1 MLNEDVEKK
10 VDKRFRFLTLLTLK
24 IDPAKLEN
32 VGKALT
38 KNQLVLIDLPNP
50 QNFTIIDDLNL
61 FEVSTLTILLEKRK
75 LVKGEDFEVVSN
87 PQNTKFTLIASSCR
101 AVDSALKT
109 LDKIRNLNQTK
120 KYALKILSQWQL
132 EGGIDLGE
140 TDLALNIG
148 YKILKEKTK
157 ICNSK
162 CPKCDRESPS
172 KIVEKIS
179 EDGKSFII
187 YAKRMCCGH
196 IIKKVIPIKRET
208 QKIIQKT

>member
-1 MLNEDVEKK
+1 MLNETIEKK

-24 IDPAKLEN
+24 IDQSKLEN
-32 VGKALT
+32 VGKTLT

-50 QNFTIIDDLNL
+50 QSFTVIDDLNL
-61 FEVSTLTILLEKRK
+61 FEASILTILLEKRR

-109 LDKIRNLNQTK
+109 LDKIRSLNQTK
-120 KYALKILSQWQL
+120 KYALKILSQWQV
-132 EGGIDLGE
+132 EGEIGLGE

-148 YKILKEKTK
+148 YKILKEKTR

-162 CPKCDRESPS
+162 CPKCGRESPS

-187 YAKRMCCGH
+187 YAKRMCCEH
-196 IIKKVIPIKRET
+196 IIKRIIPIKRET
-208 QKIIQKT
+208 QKILQKT